1 MLVSPAPAEASPPS
15 QSPLRVVGGVPF
27 SRTWSGA
34 VAAAERRKARY
45 SRGRNDKTREGKAEC
60 EWRASQVLLGP
71 RAPAHQRPLE
81 TGKEVKVSRAI
92 KSEQLQVFYYL
103 TVQTNLSDQA
113 NLFFISLFVLLAGIH
128 CDDVFCFLFFYKAF
142 KV

>member
-1 MLVSPAPAEASPPS
+1 MGRGAAGYWLALVSPALGEASRPS
-15 QSPLRVVGGVPF
+15 PSPLRVVGGVPF

-71 RAPAHQRPLE
+71 RALEHQRPLE
-81 TGKEVKVSRAI
+81 MRKEVKVSRAI
-92 KSEQLQVFYYL
+92 RS
-103 TVQTNLSDQA
+103 
-113 NLFFISLFVLLAGIH
+113 VLLFN
-128 CDDVFCFLFFYKAF
+128 CPN
-142 KV
+142 

>member
-15 QSPLRVVGGVPF
+15 QSPLHVVGGVPF

-92 KSEQLQVFYYL
+92 RSEQLQVFYYL

-113 NLFFISLFVLLAGIH
+113 NLFLFPCLFFLLESTAMM
-128 CDDVFCFLFFYKAF
+128 CFVFCFL
-142 KV
+142 